1 MIVLSLATGFFLG
14 VRHCFE
20 PDHLTAVAHFASAAR
35 SPREGLRSGLLWGL
49 GHAAAVLLVGLA
61 LSGLPR
67 LAPGFEAMAERGVGA
82 TLIVLAAWRW
92 RTFRRRGHVHEHGH
106 DGGLVHTHA
115 HAHHEGHVHAHIPA
129 LTGLVHGAAGA
140 AGIAAA
146 LSFAA
151 APVSIPALAAAF
163 GAGTL
168 AAMGAAGW
176 LSARL
181 YASASTA
188 GWERPVVMATILCGF
203 TLGVFWIAGA

>member
-92 RTFRRRGHVHEHGH
+92 RTFRRRGHVHEH
-106 DGGLVHTHA
+106 
-115 HAHHEGHVHAHIPA
+115 HEGHVHAHIPA